1 MKSKGRISLNGL
13 EFYAY
18 HGHFAE
24 EQVVGNEFEVNA
36 WLECD
41 LKPASLSDNLE
52 DALDYQ
58 QVYRIIKEEMMIPAK
73 LLETL
78 AGRILERF
86 GNTFPQAKEAWIKIE
101 KLNPPLGGK
110 IKSVGVEL
118 KQRFV

>member
-1 MKSKGRISLNGL
+1 MKSRGRIHLEGL

-24 EQVVGNEFEVNA
+24 EQVVGNDFLVNA
-36 WLECD
+36 WIECD
-41 LKPASLSDNLE
+41 LLPAAASDNLE

-58 QVYRIIKEEMMIPAK
+58 LVYQMIKEEMMIPAK

-78 AGRILERF
+78 AGRILTRF
-86 GNTFPQAKEAWIKIE
+86 GKTFPQAEEAWIKIE